1 MGLTIK
7 SFNAYNFFLPD
18 SLLLKWDIKD
28 TTEDLSNYMYII
40 QKGDFYG
47 DNIFFSSPNNIGSDY
62 KNTFEQLNRYIDEAV
77 NRLRKGS

>member
-47 DNIFFSSPNNIGSDY
+47 DNISLLPP
-62 KNTFEQLNRYIDEAV
+62 
-77 NRLRKGS
+77 